1 MRKTGVRKAKKLC
14 ALFMA
19 AICLVTMFAGCGKS
33 SGKRD
38 EDGKISLE
46 FWSIYPEGDPNYEWM
61 VSVIERFEKEHD
73 DIKVHYTGISFWDYF
88 TKITTAMTDP
98 TGPDVYLQT
107 IKDTADRAR
116 GGVSMNLTPFFDESF
131 HAGSSF
137 TRRTCSR

>member
-19 AICLVTMFAGCGKS
+19 AVCMVAVFAGCGKS

-61 VSVIERFEKEHD
+61 VSVI
-73 DIKVHYTGISFWDYF
+73 
-88 TKITTAMTDP
+88 
-98 TGPDVYLQT
+98 
-107 IKDTADRAR
+107 
-116 GGVSMNLTPFFDESF
+116 
-131 HAGSSF
+131 
-137 TRRTCSR
+137 